1 MKPAIYPEFLQPSL
15 LKLVFF
21 GGKGGVGKSTCAS
34 ATALKLAQEQPQHLF
49 LLVSTDPAHSL
60 KNILSNLVLPKNLEV
75 RELNAAASL
84 HEFKMR
90 HDALLKEIADRGTFL
105 DKNDIQ
111 GLMDAALPGMDELA
125 AYLEIAE
132 WIEQDTYY
140 RIIIDTAPTGH
151 TLRLLEMPD
160 LIHRWLTAL
169 DTLLAKHRYMRK
181 RFGGDNRLD
190 HLDNFLLGMN
200 DSLKAMHSLMTDTER
215 CCFIL
220 VMLAETMSVEESI
233 DLVSALNK
241 QRVFISDLVVNRLFP
256 KNDCPIC
263 LAERSRQMLA
273 LKNALKLLPGH
284 LFWTLPLLAAE
295 PSGKLLYSLWAEVR
309 LLDENEVM
317 TTTAYSH
324 KLPLHVENPIQLP
337 ASTLRLLIFAGK
349 GGVGKTTL
357 ACATA
362 LRLHN
367 EYPHKR
373 ILLFSTDPAH
383 SLSDCLGISVQ
394 RHPTSVPSTTLP
406 STTLRTELVEIDA
419 QEINAEADFK
429 KIRQDYRAELEDFLQ
444 DALPHLDITFDREV
458 MEHLLDLAPPGLD
471 EIMALTTII
480 DYLDSDRYDI
490 IIIDAAPSGHLL
502 RLLELPELI
511 RDWLKQFFSLLLKYR
526 QVMRLPHL
534 SERLVQL
541 SRELKKLRILLQNI
555 EQTEVYAVTIPTQ
568 LAIEKTSEMLC
579 ALQRLGMTAKALFI
593 NQITPISGCAL
604 CQAINARESL
614 QLKRAHDIFPNQPQA
629 QIFRQIEPTGLDELK
644 ALGSALF
651 L

>member
-1 MKPAIYPEFLQPSL
+1 MKPAIYPEFLQASL
-15 LKLVFF
+15 LRLVFF

-90 HDALLKEIADRGTFL
+90 HDALLKEIANRGTFL
-105 DKNDIQ
+105 DPNDIQ

-132 WIEQDTYY
+132 WIQQDIYY

-190 HLDNFLLGMN
+190 HLDHFLLGMN
-200 DSLKAMHSLMTDTER
+200 DSLKAMHSLMIATGR

-233 DLVSALNK
+233 DLANALNK
-241 QRVFISDLVVNRLFP
+241 QRVFMSDLVVNRLFP
-256 KNDCPIC
+256 KNDCPTC

-273 LKNALKLLPGH
+273 LKNAFNRLPGH
-284 LFWTLPLLAAE
+284 MFWTLPLLASE
-295 PSGKLLYSLWAEVR
+295 PSGKLLYSLWSEVR

-317 TTTAYSH
+317 TTAYSH

-349 GGVGKTTL
+349 GGAGKTTL

-362 LRLHN
+362 LRLHS

-383 SLSDCLGISVQ
+383 SLSDCLGVSVQ
-394 RHPTSVPSTTLP
+394 QHPTSV
-406 STTLRTELVEIDA
+406 LVKIDA
-419 QEINAEADFK
+419 QEINAEASFE
-429 KIRQDYRAELEDFLQ
+429 KIRRDYRAELEDFLQ

-471 EIMALTTII
+471 EIMALTTIM
-480 DYLDSDRYDI
+480 DHLDSDRYDTI
-490 IIIDAAPSGHLL
+490 IVDAAPSGHLL

-526 QVMRLPHL
+526 QIMRLPHL

-541 SRELKKLRILLQNI
+541 SRELKNLRILLQNI
-555 EQTEVYAVTIPTQ
+555 EQTELYAVTIPTH
-568 LAIEKTSEMLC
+568 LAIEKTSEMIC

-593 NQITPISGCAL
+593 NQITPISDCAL

-614 QLKRAHDIFPNQPQA
+614 QLERTHDIFPNQPQA
-629 QIFRQIEPTGLDELK
+629 QIFRQIEPTGLSELK

>member
-1 MKPAIYPEFLQPSL
+1 MKLAIYPEFLQESL
-15 LKLVFF
+15 LRLVFF

-90 HDALLKEIADRGTFL
+90 HNALLKEIADRGTFL
-105 DKNDIQ
+105 DPNDIQ

-132 WIEQDTYY
+132 LIQQDTYY

-160 LIHRWLTAL
+160 LIHRCLTAL

-190 HLDNFLLGMN
+190 HLDHFLLGMN
-200 DSLKAMHSLMTDTER
+200 DSLKAMHSLMTDTRR

-233 DLVSALNK
+233 DLANALNK
-241 QRVFISDLVVNRLFP
+241 QRVFMSDLVVNRLFP
-256 KNDCPIC
+256 KNDCPTC

-273 LKNALKLLPGH
+273 LKNALKRLPGH
-284 LFWTLPLLAAE
+284 LFWALPLLAAE
-295 PSGKLLYSLWAEVR
+295 PSGKLLYSLWSEVR
-309 LLDENEVM
+309 LLEENEVM
-317 TTTAYSH
+317 TTAYSY

-362 LRLHN
+362 LRLHS

-394 RHPTSVPSTTLP
+394 RHPTSVPSTTL
-406 STTLRTELVEIDA
+406 RTELVKIDA
-419 QEINAEADFK
+419 QEINAEANFE
-429 KIRQDYRAELEDFLQ
+429 KIRRDYRAELEDFLQ
-444 DALPHLDITFDREV
+444 NALPRLDITFDREV

-480 DYLDSDRYDI
+480 DHLDSDRYDTI
-490 IIIDAAPSGHLL
+490 IVDAAPSGHLL

-541 SRELKKLRILLQNI
+541 SRELKNLRILLQNI
-555 EQTEVYAVTIPTQ
+555 EQTEVYAVTIPTH
-568 LAIEKTSEMLC
+568 LAIEKTSEMIG

-593 NQITPISGCAL
+593 NQITPVSDCAL

-614 QLKRAHDIFPNQPQA
+614 QLERTHDIFPNQPQA
-629 QIFRQIEPTGLDELK
+629 QIYRQIEPTGLSELK